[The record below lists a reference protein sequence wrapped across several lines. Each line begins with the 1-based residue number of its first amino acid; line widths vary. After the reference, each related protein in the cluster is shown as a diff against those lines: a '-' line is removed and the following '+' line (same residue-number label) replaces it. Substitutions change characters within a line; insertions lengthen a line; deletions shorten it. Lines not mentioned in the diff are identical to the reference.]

1 MFKKVSLILFFITGI
16 AHAGLLFTYHQLT
29 LKNLDQMNALIKNK
43 IKESKSAYSGKLV
56 PLKEALQAIFS
67 RPNTDD
73 MINKVKDPLRNQL
86 DQESSY
92 EIIFEELIQEA
103 IYALKNTK
111 NFKRDVQVTYAIFLE
126 NTIAEF
132 KPDIKDGNFEMK
144 MLTKISESNLIL
156 TKEARKER
164 QLRLMTEGVSP
175 SELAKI
181 ILDEHKKNSSQK

>member
-1 MFKKVSLILFFITGI
+1 MLKKASLILFFVTGV

-73 MINKVKDPLRNQL
+73 MINKVRDPLRNQL

-111 NFKRDVQVTYAIFLE
+111 NFKRDVQVTYSIFLE
-126 NTIAEF
+126 NTISEF

-144 MLTKISESNLIL
+144 MLIKISESNIIL

>member
-1 MFKKVSLILFFITGI
+1 MLKKASLILFFVTGV

-73 MINKVKDPLRNQL
+73 MINKVRDPLRNQL

-92 EIIFEELIQEA
+92 EIVFEELIQEA

-111 NFKRDVQVTYAIFLE
+111 NFKRDVQVTYSIFLE
-126 NTIAEF
+126 NTISEF

-144 MLTKISESNLIL
+144 MLIKISESNIIL